1 MTGVIDLARRTF
13 SALRLYNFRLF
24 FVSQVVSISGTWM
37 QSVAQSWLVLD
48 LGGGSVDLG
57 VTVALQFG
65 PILFL
70 GAWAGALADRH
81 DKRRLLVLTQS
92 GMAVLALVLGVLT
105 LTDVVTVWIVW
116 VLAGLTGIV
125 TAVDMPARQSFVYEM
140 AGPGDLNNA
149 VALNA
154 VVVNSSRIIGPAIGG
169 VLIASA
175 GVAVCFLF
183 NGASFAAV
191 IGALLLMRRAELF
204 TAKRAERRPGQIRA
218 GLRYTWHTP
227 ALRVPLL
234 MMAVVST
241 LAYNFSVVLPLLAR
255 VVYGRGGGAY
265 GATFSAM
272 GIGALA
278 GALFMASRARPS
290 RRLLVA
296 STFAFGVCS
305 IALAAAP
312 EYAWALVV
320 LVPLGATGVLF
331 VNTTNSLLQL
341 NADDAMRGRVMSLW
355 AIVFFGSTPIG
366 GPLTGLVARAVGV
379 QWAVAAGGVATL
391 ATAAGAYWAL
401 RRRRVESGTCA
412 APACLP
418 DDPEPERVLDSG
430 ESATQALQ
438 ETPPGSD
445 DDEWRRHSRRGPA
458 AAGAAGSRTSKER

>member
-1 MTGVIDLARRTF
+1 MTSPIDVARRTF
-13 SALRLYNFRLF
+13 RALRIHNFRLF
-24 FVSQVVSISGTWM
+24 FFSQIVSMSGTWM
-37 QSVAQSWLVLD
+37 QAVAQSWLVLD
-48 LGGGSVDLG
+48 LGGDSVDLG
-57 VTVALQFG
+57 VTVGLQFG

-81 DKRRLLVLTQS
+81 DKRRLMVITQS
-92 GMAVLALVLGVLT
+92 TAAALALVLGALT
-105 LTDVVTVWIVW
+105 LTDVITVWMVW
-116 VLAGLTGIV
+116 LVAGLSGIV
-125 TAVDMPARQSFVYEM
+125 VAMDMPARQSFVYEM
-140 AGPGDLNNA
+140 AGPDDLANA
-149 VALNA
+149 VGLNA
-154 VVVNSSRIIGPAIGG
+154 VVINSSRIIGPAIGG
-169 VLIASA
+169 LLIASV
-175 GVAVCFLF
+175 GVAACFLF

-204 TAKRAERRPGQIRA
+204 TAKSSARRPGQIRE
-218 GLRYTWHTP
+218 GLRYTWRTP
-227 ALRVPLL
+227 ALRVPIL

-272 GIGALA
+272 GVGALM

-296 STFAFGVCS
+296 STFAFGAFSV
-305 IALAAAP
+305 ALALVP
-312 EYAWALVV
+312 DYAWALVV

-341 NADDAMRGRVMSLW
+341 NAEGAMRGRVMSLW

-366 GPLTGLVARAVGV
+366 GPLTGLIARAVGV
-379 QWAVAAGGVATL
+379 QWAVALGGVATL

-401 RRRRVESGTCA
+401 RRSRMESGACE

-418 DDPEPERVLDSG
+418 DDPEPERVLR
-430 ESATQALQ
+430 L
-438 ETPPGSD
+438 
-445 DDEWRRHSRRGPA
+445 DDEPSPASRLGA
-458 AAGAAGSRTSKER
+458 AAASDTAGASVT